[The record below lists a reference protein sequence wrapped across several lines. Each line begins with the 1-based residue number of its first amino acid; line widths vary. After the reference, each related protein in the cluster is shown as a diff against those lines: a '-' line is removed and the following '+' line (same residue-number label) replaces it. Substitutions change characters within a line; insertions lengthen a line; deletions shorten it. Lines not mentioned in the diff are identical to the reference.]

1 MRQGLGSP
9 IKGVLPDVPDPN
21 IDVDYDAVSY
31 WLQFADFYQWPH
43 LIYYASIDELVHKMV
58 NTNLTEVSLKMKAH
72 NQIVHQE
79 IKDTWSDIL
88 LKITTGIT

>member
-1 MRQGLGSP
+1 MRKGTGSS
-9 IKGVLPDVPDPN
+9 IKGVLLEVPDPN

-43 LIYYASIDELVHKMV
+43 LIYFSSINELVHKMAH
-58 NTNLTEVSLKMKAH
+58 TNLTEVSLRMKAH
-72 NQIVHQE
+72 NTVVRQQ

-88 LKITTGIT
+88 LKITSGIT